1 MVSYLKTLNV
11 SNASKSFGERTLFTN
26 VTFTINENDR
36 IGLLGLNGVGKTT
49 LLDGI
54 VNNEDLN
61 TIDIEKPKDYKIN
74 YLKQQPEL
82 DENLSVTDAVFA
94 GENPNFKLIKKYEQ
108 ALNDFNNHPDD
119 KKIQT
124 KFFELQEKMNAADA
138 WQMESDVKAIL
149 NKLGITELGKKVGE
163 LSGGQQRRV
172 ALAQTLISD
181 ADLLIL
187 DEPTNHLDYQAI
199 DWLEGYLNKF
209 KGSVMFV
216 THDRYFLN
224 KVSNRIFELEHQ
236 NVTEYDGNYEK
247 YLQQKAANEATMAA
261 VQQHKTQLYKKEL
274 EWMRAGVKAR
284 GTRQQAR
291 VDRFKD
297 LKEDLQNKP
306 QEQGEMSID
315 IAQQRLGNDV
325 FKIDDAELKFDDQ
338 DIIDDFSYLV
348 SKGYRIGI
356 TGSNGS
362 GKTTFL
368 NVLAGKIK
376 LDSGTIKTGQTVKL
390 GYYTQYT
397 QDMDPDKRVIR
408 YLEDIGQNVHNNE
421 GEKMSASQLLD
432 TFKFDHQ
439 MQGAFIRELS
449 GGEKRRL
456 YLLAILMTQ
465 PNVLLLDEPTNNLD
479 IETLTILENYLDDF
493 KGTVMAVSHDRYF
506 LDKVASKLLIFT
518 GAGKIVESYD
528 SYSGYL
534 KKMDQQEQEKHQ
546 QTKVKKA
553 QQAAEEKPA
562 QTEKKT
568 KLTYAEK
575 IEFDKLEPK
584 IEALDEKISN
594 LKKELNDDSNDYTKL
609 MDYQR
614 ELDQANQDADK
625 LMERWE
631 YLGQFEE

>member
-1 MVSYLKTLNV
+1 MVNYLKTLNI
-11 SNASKSFGERTLFTN
+11 SNASKTFGERTMFKN

-49 LLDGI
+49 LLDGL
-54 VNNEDLN
+54 VNNNDLN
-61 TIDIEKPKDYKIN
+61 TIDVEKPKNYKIS

-82 DENLSVTDAVFA
+82 DEELSVVDAVFA
-94 GENPNFKLIKKYEQ
+94 GENEQFKLIRKYE
-108 ALNDFNNHPDD
+108 ASLINFNKNSDD
-119 KKIQT
+119 KKIQSE
-124 KFFELQEKMNAADA
+124 FFKLQERMNAADA

-149 NKLGITELGKKVGE
+149 NKLGITELDKKISE

-224 KVSNRIFELEHQ
+224 KVANRIFELENR

-247 YLQQKAANEATMAA
+247 YLSQKAANEATNAA
-261 VQQHKTQLYKKEL
+261 VQQHKTQMYKKEL
-274 EWMRAGVKAR
+274 DWMRAGVKAR
-284 GTRQQAR
+284 GTKQQAR
-291 VDRFKD
+291 IDRFND
-297 LKEDLQNKP
+297 LKDDLSDKP
-306 QEQGEMSID
+306 AAEKEMSID

-325 FKIDDAELKFDDQ
+325 FDIKDASLQFDNQ
-338 DIIDDFSYLV
+338 TIIDDFSYLV
-348 SKGYRIGI
+348 SKGDRIGI

-368 NVLAGKIK
+368 NVLADKIK
-376 LDSGTIKTGQTVKL
+376 LTSGTVKTGQTVNL

-397 QDMDPDKRVIR
+397 QDMDPEKRVIR
-408 YLEDIGQNVHNNE
+408 YLEGIGQGVRNE
-421 GEKMSASQLLD
+421 DGERMSASQLLD

-456 YLLAILMTQ
+456 YLLAILIKQ

-479 IETLTILENYLDDF
+479 IETLTILEDYLERF
-493 KGTVMAVSHDRYF
+493 KGTVLAVSHDRYF
-506 LDKVASKLLIFT
+506 LDKVASKLLIFK
-518 GAGKIVESYD
+518 GQGQIEESYD

-534 KKMDQQEQEKHQ
+534 EKMNQQEVEKHQ
-546 QTKVKKA
+546 QNKEKK
-553 QQAAEEKPA
+553 AEEKSEESGTKTA
-562 QTEKKT
+562 EKT
-568 KLTYAEK
+568 KLTYAEQM
-575 IEFDKLEPK
+575 ELNKLEPE
-584 IEALDEKISN
+584 IEKLDDEISN
-594 LKKELNDDSNDYTKL
+594 LKAQLNDDSNDYQKL
-609 MDYQR
+609 MDFQR
-614 ELDQANQDADK
+614 ELDEANKKADTM
-625 LMERWE
+625 MERWE
-631 YLGQFEE
+631 YLSQFE

>member
-1 MVSYLKTLNV
+1 MKTLNV
-11 SNASKSFGERTLFTN
+11 TNASKNFGDRTLFKD
-26 VTFTINENDR
+26 VSFTINENDR

-61 TIDIEKPKDYKIN
+61 SIDIEKPKTYKIT

-82 DENLSVTDAVFA
+82 DEKLSVTDAVFA
-94 GENPNFKLIKKYEQ
+94 GENEQFKLIRKYER
-108 ALNDFNNHPDD
+108 ALNKFNQNSTDQ
-119 KKIQT
+119 KIQ
-124 KFFELQEKMNAADA
+124 KEFFDLQEKMNAADA

-149 NKLGITELGKKVGE
+149 NKLGIVELDKTIEE

-224 KVSNRIFELEHQ
+224 KVANRIFELEHR

-247 YLQQKAANEATMAA
+247 YLQQKAANEANMAA
-261 VQQHKTQLYKKEL
+261 VQHHKTQMYKKEL
-274 EWMRAGVKAR
+274 DWMRAGVKAR
-284 GTRQQAR
+284 GTKQQAR
-291 VDRFKD
+291 IDRFND
-297 LKEDLQNKP
+297 LKDDLADKP
-306 QEQGEMSID
+306 QAQMEMSID

-325 FKIDDAELKFDDQ
+325 FKIDDAKLHFDDK
-338 DIIDDFSYLV
+338 DIIDDFNYLV
-348 SKGYRIGI
+348 SKGDRIGI

-368 NVLAGKIK
+368 NVLAGKIP
-376 LDSGTIKTGQTVKL
+376 LDSGNLKVGQTVKI
-390 GYYTQYT
+390 GYFTQYT
-397 QDMDPDKRVIR
+397 EDMDPDKRVIR
-408 YLEDIGQNVHNNE
+408 YLEGIGQNVESVDGGH
-421 GEKMSASQLLD
+421 MSASQLLD

-456 YLLAILMTQ
+456 YLLAILITQ

-479 IETLTILENYLDDF
+479 IETLTILEDYIADF

-506 LDKVASKLLIFT
+506 LDKIASKLLIFK
-518 GAGKIVESYD
+518 GNGRIVESYD

-534 KKMDQQEQEKHQ
+534 KEMAEQEQAKHQ
-546 QTKVKKA
+546 ETKAKKS
-553 QQAAEEKPA
+553 AESNENEPKA
-562 QTEKKT
+562 TEKT
-568 KLTYAEK
+568 KLTYAEE
-575 IEFDKLEPK
+575 IEFKKLEPE
-584 IEALDEKISN
+584 IERLDDEISD
-594 LKKELNDDSNDYTKL
+594 LKQQLNNEGNDYTQL

-614 ELDQANQDADK
+614 QLDEANQKADH

>member
-1 MVSYLKTLNV
+1 MVSYVKTLNV
-11 SNASKSFGERTLFTN
+11 SNASKSFGDRTLFKN
-26 VTFTINENDR
+26 VTFTISENDR

-49 LLDGI
+49 LLDGM

-61 TIDIEKPKDYKIN
+61 SIDIEKPKDYKIN
-74 YLKQQPEL
+74 YLRQQPEL
-82 DENLSVTDAVFA
+82 DEKLSVTDAVFE
-94 GENPNFKLIKKYEQ
+94 GENAQFKLIRKYEA
-108 ALNDFNNHPDD
+108 ALNDFNKHPNDD
-119 KKIQT
+119 KIQK

-149 NKLGITELGKKVGE
+149 NKLGITELDKAVGD

-224 KVSNRIFELEHQ
+224 KVANRIFELEHQ

-261 VQQHKTQLYKKEL
+261 VQQHKKQLYKKEL
-274 EWMRAGVKAR
+274 DWMRAGVKAR

-291 VDRFKD
+291 VDRFND
-297 LKEDLQNKP
+297 LKDDLQNKP
-306 QEQGEMSID
+306 EESGEMSID

-348 SKGYRIGI
+348 TKGDRIGI

-368 NVLAGKIK
+368 NVLAGKVQ
-376 LDSGTIKTGQTVKL
+376 LDSGSIKTGQTVKL

-408 YLEDIGQNVHNNE
+408 YLEDIGQNVHTTE
-421 GEKMSASQLLD
+421 GNKFSASQLLD

-479 IETLTILENYLDDF
+479 IETLTILEDYLEDF

-506 LDKVASKLLIFT
+506 LDKVADKLLIFE
-518 GAGKIVESYD
+518 GQGQIVESYD

-534 KKMDQQEQEKHQ
+534 SEMAKKEQEKHQ
-546 QTKVKKA
+546 QSKEKKSE
-553 QQAAEEKPA
+553 QHAEQKNET
-562 QTEKKT
+562 TEKT

-575 IEFDKLEPK
+575 MELDKLEPQ
-584 IEALDEKISN
+584 IEKLDDKISN
-594 LKKELNDDSNDYTKL
+594 LKAQLNDDSNDYTKL

-614 ELDQANQDADK
+614 ELDEANKEADTM
-625 LMERWE
+625 MERWE
-631 YLGQFEE
+631 YLSQFE

>member
-11 SNASKSFGERTLFTN
+11 TNASKSFGERTLFKD
-26 VTFTINENDR
+26 VSFTINENDR

-49 LLDGI
+49 LLDGL

-61 TIDIEKPKDYKIN
+61 SIEIDKPKDYKIN
-74 YLKQQPEL
+74 YLTQQPEL
-82 DENLSVTDAVFA
+82 DEDLSVIDSVFA
-94 GENPNFKLIKKYEQ
+94 GENPLFKLIRKYEQ
-108 ALNDFNNHPDD
+108 SLLKFNSHPDD
-119 KKIQT
+119 DQIQSE
-124 KFFELQEKMNAADA
+124 FFELQEKMNAADA

-149 NKLGITELGKKVGE
+149 NKLGITELDKLVKE

-224 KVSNRIFELEHQ
+224 KVANRIFELEHQ
-236 NVTEYDGNYEK
+236 NVTEYAGNYEK

-306 QEQGEMSID
+306 QEQSEMSID

-325 FKIDDAELKFDDQ
+325 FSIEDAKLHFENK

-348 SKGYRIGI
+348 SKGDRIGI
-356 TGSNGS
+356 TGANGS

-368 NVLAGKIK
+368 NVLAGKVP
-376 LDSGTIKTGQTVKL
+376 LDSGSVKTGQTVQL

-408 YLEDIGQNVHNNE
+408 YLEGIGQNVRNTD
-421 GEKMSASQLLD
+421 GEMMSASQLLD

-456 YLLAILMTQ
+456 YLLAILIQQ

-479 IETLTILENYLDDF
+479 IETLTILENYLDEF
-493 KGTVMAVSHDRYF
+493 KGTVLAVSHDRYF
-506 LDKVASKLLIFT
+506 LDKVASKLLIFQ
-518 GAGKIVESYD
+518 GQGIIQESYD

-534 KKMDQQEQEKHQ
+534 KKMDQKEQEKHHQ
-546 QTKVKKA
+546 VKEKKVAEQKKV
-553 QQAAEEKPA
+553 EDSKPK
-562 QTEKKT
+562 EKT
-568 KLTYAEK
+568 KLTYAEQK
-575 IEFDKLEPK
+575 ELEKLEPQ
-584 IEALDEKISN
+584 IEKLDDKISN
-594 LKKELNDDSNDYTKL
+594 LKAQLNNDSNDYTKL

-614 ELDQANQDADK
+614 ELDEANQEADK
-625 LMERWE
+625 MMERWE
-631 YLGQFEE
+631 YLSQFE

>member
-1 MVSYLKTLNV
+1 MKTLNI
-11 SNASKSFGERTLFTN
+11 SNASKTFGERTMFKN

-49 LLDGI
+49 LLDGL
-54 VNNEDLN
+54 VNNNDLN
-61 TIDIEKPKDYKIN
+61 TIDVEKPKNYKIS

-82 DENLSVTDAVFA
+82 DEELSVVDAVFA
-94 GENPNFKLIKKYEQ
+94 GENEQFKLIRKYE
-108 ALNDFNNHPDD
+108 ASLINFNKNSDD
-119 KKIQT
+119 KKIQSE
-124 KFFELQEKMNAADA
+124 FFKLQERMNAADA

-149 NKLGITELGKKVGE
+149 NKLGITELDKKISE

-199 DWLEGYLNKF
+199 DWLEGYLNKL

-224 KVSNRIFELEHQ
+224 KVANRIFELENR

-247 YLQQKAANEATMAA
+247 YLSQKAANEATNAA
-261 VQQHKTQLYKKEL
+261 VQQHKTQMYKKEL
-274 EWMRAGVKAR
+274 DWMRAGVKAR
-284 GTRQQAR
+284 GTKQQAR
-291 VDRFKD
+291 IDRFND
-297 LKEDLQNKP
+297 LKDDLSDKP
-306 QEQGEMSID
+306 SAEKEMSID

-325 FKIDDAELKFDDQ
+325 FDIKDASLQFDNQ
-338 DIIDDFSYLV
+338 TIIDDFSYLV
-348 SKGYRIGI
+348 SKGDRIGI

-368 NVLAGKIK
+368 NVLADKIK
-376 LDSGTIKTGQTVKL
+376 LTSGTVKTGQTVNL

-397 QDMDPDKRVIR
+397 QDMDPEKRVIR
-408 YLEDIGQNVHNNE
+408 YLEGIGQGVRNE
-421 GEKMSASQLLD
+421 DGERMSASQLLD

-456 YLLAILMTQ
+456 YLLAILIKQ

-479 IETLTILENYLDDF
+479 IETLTILEDYLERF
-493 KGTVMAVSHDRYF
+493 KGTVLAVSHDRYF
-506 LDKVASKLLIFT
+506 LDKVASKLLIFK
-518 GAGKIVESYD
+518 GQGQIEESYD

-534 KKMDQQEQEKHQ
+534 EKMNQQEVEKHQ
-546 QTKVKKA
+546 QNKEKK
-553 QQAAEEKPA
+553 AEEKSEESGTKTA
-562 QTEKKT
+562 EKT
-568 KLTYAEK
+568 KLTYAEQM
-575 IEFDKLEPK
+575 ELNKLEPE
-584 IEALDEKISN
+584 IEKLDDEISN
-594 LKKELNDDSNDYTKL
+594 LKAQLNDDSNDYQKL
-609 MDYQR
+609 MDFQR
-614 ELDQANQDADK
+614 ELDEANKKADTM
-625 LMERWE
+625 MERWE
-631 YLGQFEE
+631 YLSQFE

>member
-1 MVSYLKTLNV
+1 MVNYLKTLNV
-11 SNASKSFGERTLFTN
+11 TNASKNFGDRTLFKD
-26 VTFTINENDR
+26 VSFTINENDR

-61 TIDIEKPKDYKIN
+61 SIDIEKPKTYKIT

-82 DENLSVTDAVFA
+82 DEKLSVTDAVFA
-94 GENPNFKLIKKYEQ
+94 GENEQFKLIRKYER
-108 ALNDFNNHPDD
+108 ALNKFNQNSTDQ
-119 KKIQT
+119 KIQ
-124 KFFELQEKMNAADA
+124 KEFFDLQEKMNAADA

-149 NKLGITELGKKVGE
+149 NKLGIVELDKTIEE

-224 KVSNRIFELEHQ
+224 KVANRIFELEHR

-247 YLQQKAANEATMAA
+247 YLQQKAANEANMAA
-261 VQQHKTQLYKKEL
+261 VQHHKTQMYKKEL
-274 EWMRAGVKAR
+274 DWMRAGVKAR
-284 GTRQQAR
+284 GTKQQAR
-291 VDRFKD
+291 IDRFND
-297 LKEDLQNKP
+297 LKDDLADKP
-306 QEQGEMSID
+306 QAQMEMSID

-325 FKIDDAELKFDDQ
+325 FKIDDAKLHFDDK
-338 DIIDDFSYLV
+338 DIIDDFNYLV
-348 SKGYRIGI
+348 SKGDRIGI

-368 NVLAGKIK
+368 NVLAGKIP
-376 LDSGTIKTGQTVKL
+376 LDSGNLKVGQTVKI
-390 GYYTQYT
+390 GYFTQYT
-397 QDMDPDKRVIR
+397 EDMDPDKRVIR
-408 YLEDIGQNVHNNE
+408 YLEGIGQNVESVDGGH
-421 GEKMSASQLLD
+421 MSASQLLD

-456 YLLAILMTQ
+456 YLLSILITQ

-479 IETLTILENYLDDF
+479 IETLTILEDYIADF

-506 LDKVASKLLIFT
+506 LDKIASKLLIFK
-518 GAGKIVESYD
+518 GNGRIVESYD

-534 KKMDQQEQEKHQ
+534 KEMAEQEQAKHQ
-546 QTKVKKA
+546 ETKAKKS
-553 QQAAEEKPA
+553 AESNENEPKA
-562 QTEKKT
+562 TEKT
-568 KLTYAEK
+568 KLTYAEE
-575 IEFDKLEPK
+575 IEFKKLEPE
-584 IEALDEKISN
+584 IERLDDEISD
-594 LKKELNDDSNDYTKL
+594 LKQQLNNEGNDYTQL

-614 ELDQANQDADK
+614 QLDEANQKADH

>member
-1 MVSYLKTLNV
+1 MKTLNI
-11 SNASKSFGERTLFTN
+11 SNASKTFGERTMFKN

-49 LLDGI
+49 LLDGL
-54 VNNEDLN
+54 VNNNDLN
-61 TIDIEKPKDYKIN
+61 TIDVEKPKNYKIS

-82 DENLSVTDAVFA
+82 DEELSVVDAVFA
-94 GENPNFKLIKKYEQ
+94 GENEQFKLIRKYE
-108 ALNDFNNHPDD
+108 ASLINFNKNSDD
-119 KKIQT
+119 KKIQSE
-124 KFFELQEKMNAADA
+124 FFKLQERMNAADA

-149 NKLGITELGKKVGE
+149 NKLGITELDKKISE

-224 KVSNRIFELEHQ
+224 KVANRIFELENR

-247 YLQQKAANEATMAA
+247 YLSQKAANEATNAA
-261 VQQHKTQLYKKEL
+261 VQQHKTQMYKKEL
-274 EWMRAGVKAR
+274 DWMRAGVKAR
-284 GTRQQAR
+284 GTKQQAR
-291 VDRFKD
+291 IDRFND
-297 LKEDLQNKP
+297 LKDDLSDKP
-306 QEQGEMSID
+306 AAEKEMSID

-325 FKIDDAELKFDDQ
+325 FDIKDASLQFDNQ
-338 DIIDDFSYLV
+338 TIIDDFSYLV
-348 SKGYRIGI
+348 SKGDRIGI

-368 NVLAGKIK
+368 NVLADKIK
-376 LDSGTIKTGQTVKL
+376 LTSGTVKTGQTVNL

-397 QDMDPDKRVIR
+397 QDMDPEKRVIR
-408 YLEDIGQNVHNNE
+408 YLEGIGQGVRNE
-421 GEKMSASQLLD
+421 DGERMSASQLLD

-456 YLLAILMTQ
+456 YLLAILIKQ

-479 IETLTILENYLDDF
+479 IETLTILEDYLERF
-493 KGTVMAVSHDRYF
+493 KGTVLAVSHDRYF
-506 LDKVASKLLIFT
+506 LDKVASKLLIFK
-518 GAGKIVESYD
+518 GQGQIEESYD

-534 KKMDQQEQEKHQ
+534 EKMNQQEVEKHQ
-546 QTKVKKA
+546 QNKEKK
-553 QQAAEEKPA
+553 AEEKSEESGTKTA
-562 QTEKKT
+562 EKT
-568 KLTYAEK
+568 KLTYAEQM
-575 IEFDKLEPK
+575 ELNKLEPE
-584 IEALDEKISN
+584 IEKLDDEISN
-594 LKKELNDDSNDYTKL
+594 LKAQLNDDSNDYQKL
-609 MDYQR
+609 MDFQR
-614 ELDQANQDADK
+614 ELDEANKKADTM
-625 LMERWE
+625 MERWE
-631 YLGQFEE
+631 YLSQFE